1 MMRSLLHSV
10 SSLAMKQLWGEGNYL
25 TEFDDMMK
33 EKAITKG
40 TKIMNIL
47 EMLKESSVYP
57 QLGTMLLILL
67 SLQLCGLSAV
77 EYTLFPCLDLLLSNW
92 SNTILASHFLL
103 NLLYSPSH
111 RTHCLWRSV
120 VSSLVFF
127 TLSGSFSGG
136 NTRDP
141 TQHKFLQ
148 GHCCV
153 HSPGG
158 IIKDSVEGVINTL
171 RLATTQRSVYLDFQL
186 HFLTSAVV
194 DGQLLLFD
202 CHSIW

>member
-77 EYTLFPCLDLLLSNW
+77 EYTLFPCLDLLLSN
-92 SNTILASHFLL
+92 
-103 NLLYSPSH
+103 
-111 RTHCLWRSV
+111 
-120 VSSLVFF
+120 
-127 TLSGSFSGG
+127 
-136 NTRDP
+136 
-141 TQHKFLQ
+141 
-148 GHCCV
+148 
-153 HSPGG
+153 
-158 IIKDSVEGVINTL
+158 
-171 RLATTQRSVYLDFQL
+171 
-186 HFLTSAVV
+186 
-194 DGQLLLFD
+194 
-202 CHSIW
+202 